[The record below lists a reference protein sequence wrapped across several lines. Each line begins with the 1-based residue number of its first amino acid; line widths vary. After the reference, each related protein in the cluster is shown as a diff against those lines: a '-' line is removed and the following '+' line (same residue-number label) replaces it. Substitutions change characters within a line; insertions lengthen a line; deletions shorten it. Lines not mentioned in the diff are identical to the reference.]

1 MITTLDDY
9 PIHQT
14 AQPVA
19 VPSTSDRNFYDR
31 FWFNGF
37 VGDGSLYFSVAMG
50 FYPNRRVMDAGF
62 SVLVDGR
69 QYCLHVSGDLPVDRA
84 NTTLG
89 PVKVQTIIP
98 MRRHRVIISA
108 PERGFEAELAFEA
121 GTGTHEE
128 DRQILTDG
136 VQLSMDVT
144 RMSQFGSWSGWIK
157 VKGKRIELDPQVTN
171 GTRDRSWGIRP
182 CGENGGR
189 PHGWASQ
196 FYFGWSQTFWKDF
209 ILHGVMFADRK
220 GDIVIGS
227 GGTIPRVPKGDE
239 PVFARDTGEIAAT
252 PVSYDFHYQPNSRR
266 LRKATLRFRRPGGE
280 IWEAQYEPLV
290 SFAMAG
296 VGYFHPTWGHGCWK
310 GDDAIDDETWVVSDM
325 DITQPHLFHVQQVC
339 KVTLNGDQRSVGI
352 LEHTAFG
359 PHDPSGFK
367 EFADTWKPPA

>member
-19 VPSTSDRNFYDR
+19 IPSTSDRNFYDR

-50 FYPNRRVMDAGF
+50 FYPNRRVMDGGF
-62 SVLVDGR
+62 SVLVDGQ
-69 QYCLHVSGDLPVDRA
+69 QYCLHVSGDLPLDRA
-84 NTTLG
+84 ETRLG
-89 PVKVQTIIP
+89 PLEVKTIIP
-98 MRRHRVIISA
+98 MRRHRVIVSA
-108 PERGFEAELAFEA
+108 PERGFEADLRFEG

-128 DRQILTDG
+128 DRQVLSDG

-144 RMSQFGSWSGWIK
+144 RMTQFGSWSGWIK
-157 VKGKRIELDPQVTN
+157 VKGRRIELNPAVTN

-182 CGENGGR
+182 CGEPGGR
-189 PHGWASQ
+189 PHRWASQ

-209 ILHGVMFADRK
+209 ILHGVLFADRK
-220 GDIVIGS
+220 GEIVIGS
-227 GGTIPRVPKGDE
+227 GGTIPRVAQGDE
-239 PVFARDTGEIAAT
+239 PVFARDTGEQAAT
-252 PVSYDFHYQPNSRR
+252 PVGYTFNYLPNSRR
-266 LRKATLRFRRPGGE
+266 LRSATLRFRRPDGE
-280 IWEAQYEPLV
+280 IWEAAYEPIV
-290 SFAMAG
+290 TFAMAG

-310 GDDAIDDETWVVSDM
+310 GSYAIDDETWDVEKM

-339 KVTLNGDQRSVGI
+339 KVTLNGEQQSVGI
-352 LEHTAFG
+352 LEHAVFG

-367 EFADTWKPPA
+367 EMADVWKPAQ